1 MSRNIAP
8 LEKFEKE
15 LLIAGCRRDTRT
27 SGRDRR
33 WTCPA
38 HDDAHPSLD
47 VREGDA
53 GQVLFTCRAGCSQ
66 EGVLAALEFEAR
78 DLFPSSSARP
88 GAQPGGQRRNFADLS
103 RDCGEK
109 CGEAGARGLTLEQ
122 YALAKCLD
130 VAILMSFGLRDRE
143 WYGTPALAIPF
154 HSEDGEIAAI
164 RYRLCIKKG
173 AGGDERFRWR
183 KGDKPSLYGL
193 EKLGKIREVGY
204 VTLCEGESDTHT
216 LWSNGF
222 PALGIPGAAIWR
234 EEWDAF
240 LEGIPRITL
249 AVDGDEAGEKLAA
262 RLSRSGFS
270 DRLRLVRLN
279 GFKDPSDLHCGNPEG
294 FRSAWNAAME
304 LSVPAERI
312 VEKPQ
317 AQSTDDETFNCL
329 AMLTRVEYDRVRESE
344 AEKLGIRL
352 PTLDEEVRKRRP
364 QSDGK
369 GNGTEILFP
378 ELEPWTQPV
387 NAAEWLYAVR
397 AEINRYLALPPFAAE
412 ALALWVL
419 HTHALD
425 AFGISPRL
433 GITSPEKQ
441 CGKTTTLQVIEPMV
455 RRGLGASNITSA
467 SVFRT
472 QEKWQPTLLI
482 DEADTFLKGNEEL
495 RGILNSGHTR
505 NGRVIRTTGETHEPT
520 VFRTWGAAAIAL
532 IGSLPGTLEDRSIV
546 IPMRRRR
553 PGEFLTRW
561 RINYVAGLVDFSRSA
576 DWWAEKHMVTLR
588 ESDPEL
594 PDGLGDRARDN
605 WRPLVAIADLAGG
618 DWPDLAREAAIAL
631 TPGEESSRGVVLLAD
646 LRAIFHALGW
656 PQKVLTSVLVAE
668 LTAPEDSRWKE
679 IGRSQKPLTAV
690 GLARRLREFDVKPD
704 QWKADGKNA
713 RGYRRA
719 AFEEAWDRYL
729 PPDSSD
735 SAGTLGLRNDGMAL
749 RRNPV
754 GTEQLGVPSG
764 GLANMSE
771 SEGNPEV
778 PTQAPP
784 TEEDGDTLPSFDSPQ
799 NSPRS
804 GRKPAKLRA

>member
-1 MSRNIAP
+1 MNLVDHSISP
-8 LEKFEKE
+8 LERFEKA
-15 LLIAGCRRDTRT
+15 LLVAGCRRDTRT
-27 SGRDRR
+27 TGRERR

-38 HDDAHPSLD
+38 HKDRNPSLD
-47 VREGDA
+47 VRAGDD
-53 GQVLFTCRAGCSQ
+53 GRVLFTCRTGCSQ
-66 EGVLAALEFEAR
+66 DAVLAALQFDKH
-78 DLFPSSSARP
+78 DLFPRKKGVS
-88 GAQPGGQRRNFADLS
+88 GAQPGGQRCNTADFPS
-103 RDCGEK
+103 NCGEDR
-109 CGEAGARGLTLEQ
+109 GDSEREGLTLKQ
-122 YALAKCLD
+122 YAEAKRLD
-130 VAILMSFGLRDRE
+130 PDFLKTLGLQDVQYFGAQALE
-143 WYGTPALAIPF
+143 IPYYGV
-154 HSEDGEIAAI
+154 DGSTAAI

-193 EKLGKIREVGY
+193 EKLGEIRDVGS
-204 VTLCEGESDTHT
+204 VTLCEGESDTQT
-216 LWSNGF
+216 LWSNGC

-240 LEGIPRITL
+240 LEEIPRITL
-249 AVDGDEAGEKLAA
+249 AVDGDAGGEKLVA

-279 GFKDPSDLHCGNPEG
+279 GFKDPSDLHCRNPEG

-304 LSVPAERI
+304 SSVPVEPIA
-312 VEKPQ
+312 EKPQ
-317 AQSTDDETFNCL
+317 TQSTDDETFNRL
-329 AMLTRVEYDRVRESE
+329 AMLTDVEYDRVRESE
-344 AEKLGIRL
+344 AEKLGVRR
-352 PTLDEEVRKRRP
+352 PTLDDEVRKRRP
-364 QSDGK
+364 RSDDK
-369 GNGTEILFP
+369 GPGTAILFP
-378 ELEPWTQPV
+378 ELEPWTQPF
-387 NAAEWLYAVR
+387 NAAEWLNAVR
-397 AEINRYLALPPFAAE
+397 AEINRYLALPPNAAE

-441 CGKTTTLQVIEPMV
+441 CGKTTTLQVLEPMV
-455 RRGLGASNITSA
+455 RRGLSASNITSA
-467 SVFRT
+467 AVFRT

-482 DEADTFLKGNEEL
+482 DEADTFLKDNEEL

-532 IGSLPGTLEDRSIV
+532 IGSLPETLEDRSIV

-553 PGEFLTRW
+553 PGESVKRW
-561 RINYVAGLVDFSRSA
+561 RINYAAGLVDYARSA
-576 DWWAEKHMVTLR
+576 DWWAETHMVTLR

-594 PDGLGDRARDN
+594 PDGLSDRARDN
-605 WRPLVAIADLAGG
+605 WRPLIAIADLAGG
-618 DWPDLAREAAIAL
+618 DWPDLARAAAISL

-646 LRAIFHALGW
+646 LRVIFHRLGW
-656 PQKVLTSVLVAE
+656 PENALTSELVAE

-735 SAGTLGLRNDGMAL
+735 PVGTLGLPNDDMAL

-754 GTEQLGVPSG
+754 GAEQIEVPSED
-764 GLANMSE
+764 LDNMPE
-771 SEGNPEV
+771 SEGSPEV
-778 PTQAPP
+778 PTQDPP
-784 TEEDGDTLPSFDSPQ
+784 TEEDSDTLPW
-799 NSPRS
+799 
-804 GRKPAKLRA
+804 L